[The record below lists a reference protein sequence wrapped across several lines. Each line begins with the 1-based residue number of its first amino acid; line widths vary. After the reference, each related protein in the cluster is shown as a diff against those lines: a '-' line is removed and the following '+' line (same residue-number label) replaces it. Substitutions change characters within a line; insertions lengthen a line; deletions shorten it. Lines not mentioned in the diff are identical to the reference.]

1 MIHSNIPKNS
11 VTICV
16 DPFNVILFFCAI
28 VILCVVSCSWLWISL
43 ALFCEG
49 GNNRP
54 FEFKFELSRILNSN
68 AEHNTLSTHNAE
80 RSPRNKRS
88 HVTYELRCEHF
99 TQPTQLNA
107 HRLHTP
113 RITPTQRTRRMV
125 IYHTIPY
132 ATHTTHLH
140 AYVHTC
146 ACTPNAARKTSSL

>member
-1 MIHSNIPKNS
+1 MPRWYKILYFVNILQEIYSYLMHIPVHTVVCSFRRWNKFRLENRNNKKPMIHSNIPKNS

-54 FEFKFELSRILNSN
+54 FEFKFELSRIWIQTQ
-68 AEHNTLSTHNAE
+68 HNTLRTHNAE

-88 HVTYELRCEHF
+88 HVTYELRWAFH
-99 TQPTQLNA
+99 N
-107 HRLHTP
+107 
-113 RITPTQRTRRMV
+113 
-125 IYHTIPY
+125 
-132 ATHTTHLH
+132 H
-140 AYVHTC
+140 AANT
-146 ACTPNAARKTSSL
+146 A